1 MGVKHQF
8 NMLKP
13 SMVENSGSPFPKLK
27 GKAAELRNIGKP
39 LASVFQDMMDN
50 GFQTHRIF
58 SRDIKHARAT
68 RCRHASRNAPCV

>member
-13 SMVENSGSPFPKLK
+13 SMVENSGNPFPKLK
-27 GKAAELRNIGKP
+27 GKAAEVRNIGKP

-50 GFQTHRIF
+50 GFQTRRIF

-68 RCRHASRNAPCV
+68 RCRHAW